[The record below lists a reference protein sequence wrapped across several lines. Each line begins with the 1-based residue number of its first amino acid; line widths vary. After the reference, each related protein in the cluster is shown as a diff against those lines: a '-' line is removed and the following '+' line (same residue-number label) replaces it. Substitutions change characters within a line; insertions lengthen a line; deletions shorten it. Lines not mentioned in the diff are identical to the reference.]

1 MNILFLHH
9 ARYSIGGIFYL
20 CVEFIYTYLFLLP
33 FWMLLMWPWLRYV
46 ARICYIISLF
56 FGFPWEMMSFLSF
69 VQYGISLYHI
79 FDCYLGSVH
88 SQRVDPHDSWMLY
101 LWICLLSKICLQA
114 MLVVLSQSFV
124 DIHMHRAAKNAVPHD
139 RVSSLLRQT
148 RQHSAFLFQFSYW
161 KRVPFY
167 SVFSATFFFFT
178 FCFLLVI
185 SLFKTALMLCVL

>member
-1 MNILFLHH
+1 
-9 ARYSIGGIFYL
+9 
-20 CVEFIYTYLFLLP
+20 
-33 FWMLLMWPWLRYV
+33 
-46 ARICYIISLF
+46 
-56 FGFPWEMMSFLSF
+56 
-69 VQYGISLYHI
+69 
-79 FDCYLGSVH
+79 
-88 SQRVDPHDSWMLY
+88 
-101 LWICLLSKICLQA
+101 

-185 SLFKTALMLCVL
+185 SLFKTALMLCAL